1 MIDYSKYN
9 TKEELI
15 DYLVQNKS
23 ALLAVK
29 KSEIKQ
35 ADAVSFF
42 VPIINEKNEE
52 IKAEPKTAEALL
64 KQDVIRV
71 KVVINTTNLMDSHDD
86 VHMKGT
92 FKQSVKQQKAF
103 LHLQE
108 HQSKFDKIISD
119 TSKGSLKT
127 IKWYD
132 LGYEFEGETE
142 ALVFESDIE
151 KARNPFMF
159 EQYAK
164 GYVKNHSVGMQYIKL
179 EFAANDSR
187 YPTEKAVWDKY
198 IQEVANKEQAEARGY
213 FWAVT
218 EAKVI
223 EGSAVVRGSNWATP
237 TISTKEE
244 NTDEP
249 LKDTQT
255 EDTKEDSRLDTINKE
270 EFRKLLFT

>member
-23 ALLAVK
+23 ALMAVK